1 MSTKIKDAKVD
12 KKVNEDKK
20 IAVST
25 AVEEIESATP
35 EATIKAQA
43 AANLAR
49 EREERECR
57 ASVRRSKAEHM
68 RAFGQKATLKS
79 TTKKVADV
87 FECIVTDPLFY
98 DLSSV
103 HTINIGKTKISLP
116 TLNVKQIVAFIDKNM
131 GTKLSEEIKNVSYLS
146 IPTLYKF
153 FTQVFNFTCDPVSG
167 KFIQARLYDRLNSTQ
182 PKANQLRTDS
192 GHLALFD
199 DYARHMLKEHDAT
212 SWDKMP
218 MIQVS
223 DSIKS
228 TLRKY
233 FS

>member
-1 MSTKIKDAKVD
+1 MSTKIENAKVD

-49 EREERECR
+49 ERECR
-57 ASVRRSKAEHM
+57 ADVRRSKAEHM
-68 RAFGQKATLKS
+68 KAFGNQLTLKPVA
-79 TTKKVADV
+79 KKVADV
-87 FECIVTDPLFY
+87 FDCIATDPLFY

-103 HTINIGKTKISLP
+103 HTINYKGKKIQLP
-116 TLNVKQIVAFIDKNM
+116 TLNVKQIVSFIDLHS
-131 GTKLSEEIKNVSYLS
+131 GTKFLAEIESGVSYLN
-146 IPTLYKF
+146 IDPLKKF
-153 FTQVFNFTCDPVSG
+153 FTQMYNFSCDPISK
-167 KFIQARLYDRLNSTQ
+167 KFIQARLYDRLNPTQ
-182 PKANQLRTDS
+182 PEANQIKNES
-192 GHLALFD
+192 GYLALFD
-199 DYARHMLKEHDAT
+199 DYARHLLKECDAEM
-212 SWDKMP
+212 WAEMP
-218 MIQVS
+218 RFEVT
-223 DSIKS
+223 DSINS